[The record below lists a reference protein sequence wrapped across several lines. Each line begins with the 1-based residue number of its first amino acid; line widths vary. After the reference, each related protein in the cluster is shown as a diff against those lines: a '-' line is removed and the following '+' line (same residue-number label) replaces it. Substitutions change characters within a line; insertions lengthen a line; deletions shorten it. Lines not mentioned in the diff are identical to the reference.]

1 MARGPRTLEGKVV
14 AITGGARG
22 IGRATA
28 AAFLAEGARVA
39 IGDLDAGLSMS
50 AAAELDRAD
59 ARSGAGAGAGAGVV
73 AQGCAIGL
81 ELDVTS
87 RESFS
92 GFLRQVE
99 QRLGPLDVLVNNAG
113 IQPVGDFADERDAVT
128 ARALQVNLGGVALG
142 CKLALERLRPRDSGH
157 IVNIASGLGRTPMA
171 GGVTYC
177 ASKYAVVG
185 LTEALRLE
193 LEGTRVEL
201 HLVLPGLADTE
212 MSAGL
217 RGMRGSRRLTPDEV
231 GAAVVEAVRSGRA
244 ETYVPRSLGR
254 LVAVRRLIP
263 RRLVRIGERLL
274 RSDSLMTR
282 VDDGDRADYHAR
294 IAPAA
299 DAGTADAAATVASA
313 ADVVAD
319 AMRAGRQGREST
331 VQKPT

>member
-1 MARGPRTLEGKVV
+1 MARQPRGLEGKVI

-28 AAFLAEGARVA
+28 AAFLAQGARIA
-39 IGDLDAGLSMS
+39 IGDLDAGLSMGT
-50 AAAELDRAD
+50 AAELDRTD
-59 ARSGAGAGAGAGVV
+59 SRSGGGASGP
-73 AQGCAIGL
+73 GCAIGL

-87 RESFS
+87 RDSFT

-99 QRLGPLDVLVNNAG
+99 QRLGPLDVLVNNAA

-128 ARALQVNLGGVALG
+128 ERALQVNLGGVALG
-142 CKLALERLRPRDSGH
+142 CKLALERLLPRDTGH

-177 ASKYAVVG
+177 TSKYAVVG

-193 LEGTRVEL
+193 LAGTRVEL
-201 HLVLPGLADTE
+201 HLVLPGLVDTE

-217 RGMRGSRRLTPDEV
+217 RGMRGARRLTADEV

-244 ETYVPRSLGR
+244 ETYVPSSLGR
-254 LVAVRRLIP
+254 LLAVRRLVP
-263 RRLVRIGERLL
+263 RRLVTIGERLL

-282 VDDGDRADYHAR
+282 VDEHDRADYQAR
-294 IAPAA
+294 IAPAV
-299 DAGTADAAATVASA
+299 DAVAEDPAATVASA

-319 AMRAGRQGREST
+319 AMRAGRQGGDPSFR
-331 VQKPT
+331 KPT